1 MQKKYGVT
9 FLINGETKRKRTDNI
24 EEAILAVKP
33 EMLHT
38 EMYIT
43 VKVGKNLI
51 ERKLPLINARKLFN
65 DSTFREIFINN
76 LMLPQYG

>member
-24 EEAILAVKP
+24 EEAILSVKP
-33 EMLHT
+33 PLVHT
-38 EMYIT
+38 EMFVT
-43 VKVGKNLI
+43 VKVGDNRI
-51 ERKLPLINARKLFN
+51 ERKLNLINARKLFN
-65 DSTFREIFINN
+65 DSLFREIFINN